1 MFRTWLSRPLY
12 RKADIDARLD
22 AVESLMSTDLNELTV
37 ALQSTVGGGG
47 GRGGGK
53 NFKDHEFGAGKG
65 KGGKLSSLRGLP
77 DMERLLSR
85 VHRYSEACV

>member
-22 AVESLMSTDLNELTV
+22 AVESLMSTDLHEHTV
-37 ALQSTVGGGG
+37 ALQSTGGKGGKGGGG
-47 GRGGGK
+47 GK
-53 NFKDHEFGAGKG
+53 PP
-65 KGGKLSSLRGLP
+65 SLRGLP

-85 VHRYSEACV
+85 VHWWP